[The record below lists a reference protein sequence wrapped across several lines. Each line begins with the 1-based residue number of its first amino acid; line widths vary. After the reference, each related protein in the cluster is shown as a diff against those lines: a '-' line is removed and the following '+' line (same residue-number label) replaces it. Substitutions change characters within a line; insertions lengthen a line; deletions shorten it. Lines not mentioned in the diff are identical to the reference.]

1 MSDYVYI
8 CSVCSAVVSCA
19 RYAGAASIGFGGLTL
34 RQREG
39 GSVLVLED
47 ENTFSA
53 ADKDDASFL
62 ITTWQEARGELIV
75 RLQPCMTEI
84 YLHIVAR

>member
-1 MSDYVYI
+1 MFEKSRI
-8 CSVCSAVVSCA
+8 VCSAVVSCA

-47 ENTFSA
+47 ENSFSA

-62 ITTWQEARGELIV
+62 ITTWQEVMRALK
-75 RLQPCMTEI
+75 L
-84 YLHIVAR
+84 

>member
-1 MSDYVYI
+1 MCTYAPY
-8 CSVCSAVVSCA
+8 ALPSCRNFA

-47 ENTFSA
+47 ENSFSA

-62 ITTWQEARGELIV
+62 ITTWQEVTNHALLTFTYIV
-75 RLQPCMTEI
+75 
-84 YLHIVAR
+84 